1 MLTLHFVFKCSAVC
15 WVGFRCAGIALSRR
29 LQNKDSTGDEKLSAK
44 ALGDYYTK
52 MTEDFPIVSIEDAFD
67 QVRHCCSLA
76 KKGRRTSF
84 AGAAAAVVSLAVQ
97 QSKRTSPRT
106 YVVSKE
112 QPL

>member
-1 MLTLHFVFKCSAVC
+1 MTCCVL
-15 WVGFRCAGIALSRR
+15 RCVGIALSRG

-76 KKGRRTSF
+76 EKVATSELF
-84 AGAAAAVVSLAVQ
+84 VQ
-97 QSKRTSPRT
+97 QSKRTPQAHST
-106 YVVSKE
+106 QKE
-112 QPL
+112 R